1 MRTGYTDLPVAN
13 LTEDLFGIEK
23 YINGLTDYILTCN
36 TPMTIAIQG
45 DWGTGKTSIMNMIKE
60 KIEEECICSW
70 FNTWEYSQFNM
81 SDELAISLLKSLVDS
96 LPVSKKTNKIND
108 SLKVLASGMKTGALM
123 AIDFTAGGR
132 ASDSAEK
139 FIDGFSEE
147 KEINYFDSIK
157 ELKERFQNQIN
168 QSLEETGKKRVV
180 MFVDD
185 LDRLNPEKAVE
196 LLEVYKNFLDCE
208 NCVFVLAIDYKVVS
222 KGVQVKYGDLLDDDK
237 GKAFFEKIIQ
247 LPFKVP
253 VVQYDLNNY
262 VKHSMFEIGYSND
275 MDINLCVKLIKNSI
289 GINPR
294 AIKRLLNSALL
305 LKKIQGD
312 ENNSLENETIMFG
325 ILCLQSAFEEIYNY
339 LVLNI
344 GDFNTAEE
352 LNKLASAEYY
362 MTTED
367 EGGNLM
373 EDLEIEDNDQLFRI
387 TRLMQDIISTIDLKN
402 PTEPSEEKIIN
413 FQNLVGVSTLTS
425 AYSPEEGQTNLENDF
440 RWKNREFSKAVLRK
454 IEKIHKNIKF
464 RVYQPRKNQAYWKR
478 QNACV
483 HNKFEINTIEIGH
496 ELQIFTDLETQKSII
511 NSRLYYSNQDGKA
524 ILEKI
529 LKENVEK
536 LGEYIV
542 DKSGNGFTRQ
552 YMDITGK
559 TFDESV
565 KIATNFYSETIKI
578 LEDIVREQN
587 N

>member
-132 ASDSAEK
+132 ASDSAER

-157 ELKERFQNQIN
+157 ELKERFQSQIN
-168 QSLEETGKKRVV
+168 LSLEETGKKRVV

-305 LKKIQGD
+305 LKKIQGE

-325 ILCLQSAFEEIYNY
+325 ILCLQSAFEEIYNH

-344 GDFNTAEE
+344 GDFNTAENI
-352 LNKLASAEYY
+352 NKLASSEYY
-362 MTTED
+362 VAED
-367 EGGNLM
+367 EGSTLM
-373 EDLEIEDNDQLFRI
+373 EELEIEDNDQLFRI

-413 FQNLVGVSTLTS
+413 FKNLVGVSTLTS
-425 AYSPEEGQTNLENDF
+425 AYSLEAAQTNIENKY
-440 RWKNREFSKAVLRK
+440 RWKNRELSKSVMK
-454 IEKIHKNIKF
+454 NMEKIFKKKEF
-464 RVYQPRKNQAYWKR
+464 RVYQPRKNHKYWKR

-483 HNKFEINTIEIGH
+483 YFHFSLESHKIGH
-496 ELQIFTDLETQKSII
+496 ELQFFTDIETQKTVI
-511 NSRLYYSNQDGKA
+511 NSRFYHKWQDEEAKEVF
-524 ILEKI
+524 EKF
-529 LKENVEK
+529 LGENTAK
-536 LGEYIV
+536 LGKYIA
-542 DKSGNGFTRQ
+542 DTTEIGYTKQ
-552 YMDITGK
+552 YMDITEK
-559 TFDESV
+559 SFDESV
-565 KIATNFYSETIKI
+565 ELATNFYSETIKI
-578 LEDIVREQN
+578 LEDIVK
-587 N
+587 